1 MTFLFSRGPSSIHSR
16 ILGSIG
22 ITEKVD
28 AGYTVLTHS
37 CGNWVSRCD
46 LGNFPFADQSP
57 RAHLGSLPRGWM
69 ACSNQQGQNG
79 RWLLTQSLVSIL
91 RRAGAAHLTE
101 HARKVLLCF
110 EPARHSNI
118 KNPHLG
124 VAQHLFCTL
133 YSLPQDKLMRAFAGR
148 LPKRLQ
154 EMRRAEPCTLGHFV
168 KG

>member
-1 MTFLFSRGPSSIHSR
+1 MPRVWIA
-16 ILGSIG
+16 GSIQPG
-22 ITEKVD
+22 PD
-28 AGYTVLTHS
+28 APGL
-37 CGNWVSRCD
+37 
-46 LGNFPFADQSP
+46 LA
-57 RAHLGSLPRGWM
+57 
-69 ACSNQQGQNG
+69 QN
-79 RWLLTQSLVSIL
+79 LASIR
-91 RRAGAAHLTE
+91 RRAGAADAPE